1 MRKTFIEKRDD
12 VRFTKPNL
20 RHYEA
25 LIERISNAA
34 RVVQKKSFEIFLS
47 FDVDD
52 TIISNDLINFEL
64 IDLMKKI
71 VEFVDKLNS
80 GRASNAQIKIKLG
93 LTTAR
98 IPDNLELERR
108 AKIKETILHGPRIHE
123 IKDMFLSVLNKEISN
138 RKFEIKNKYICACG
152 HLDRQANKA
161 EYGISKSIWFSRLL
175 GDDRKKV
182 ICHVDDS
189 IDELRDIDFL
199 RRKDISTKNEVSP
212 LTFIHMSAPT
222 KLLTKILSC
231 NSSRFFLQPISERD
245 KLIDSPKSEDSL
257 SSVESLKEFSLND
270 KPSSSKNSAE
280 NPLNDHQHFQCPSLH
295 RVK

>member
-123 IKDMFLSVLNKEISN
+123 RSEEHTSELQSQSN
-138 RKFEIKNKYICACG
+138 
-152 HLDRQANKA
+152 L
-161 EYGISKSIWFSRLL
+161 
-175 GDDRKKV
+175 
-182 ICHVDDS
+182 
-189 IDELRDIDFL
+189 
-199 RRKDISTKNEVSP
+199 
-212 LTFIHMSAPT
+212 
-222 KLLTKILSC
+222 
-231 NSSRFFLQPISERD
+231 
-245 KLIDSPKSEDSL
+245 
-257 SSVESLKEFSLND
+257 
-270 KPSSSKNSAE
+270 
-280 NPLNDHQHFQCPSLH
+280 
-295 RVK
+295 